1 MTETP
6 RESSR
11 PFRIRADQS
20 VAAKAMQALMILS
33 NELRLAVYR
42 QPYQLGD
49 TAQREA
55 LLHTLNTE
63 FDTTID
69 LPKKG
74 RHVMYLVIVEGAPL
88 LLHVDEVLPWVIGYA
103 HAKGGIDAARRV
115 SYRADMLP
123 KE

>member
-1 MTETP
+1 MTDKP
-6 RESSR
+6 R

-20 VAAKAMQALMILS
+20 AAAKAMQALMILS
-33 NELRLAVYR
+33 DELKLAVYR

-49 TAQREA
+49 PAQREA

-63 FDTTID
+63 FDTSID

-74 RHVMYLVIVEGAPL
+74 RHVVYLVIVAGVPM
-88 LLHVDEVLPWVIGYA
+88 LLHTDEVLPFVTAYA
-103 HAKGGIDAARRV
+103 FANGGIDAARRV
-115 SYRADMLP
+115 SYRGDMLP